1 MKYLSHI
8 LKNVKVNG
16 SEVPKIL
23 VSGLSINS
31 KNVKKGD
38 LFIAIKGN
46 KRNGNDFVSEA
57 INRGAVAVIT
67 DSPKISLLGVPFFR
81 VENCRKALSRI
92 AAEYYDNPSKKM
104 TLIGIT
110 GTNGKTTTCFLVQSI
125 LKNANLK
132 VGFIGTLGLIA
143 EGVEHEKTLT
153 TPDPISL
160 NRILHNLYS
169 DGFTHVV
176 MEVSSHSIDQHR
188 VKDINFKIAAFTN
201 IAPEHLDYHGTFEK
215 YKKTKA
221 KLFHRLIKDSK
232 SIINVDDDFGKE
244 LPKYISSKIIPF
256 SRKNKIGTY
265 FENVKFSTRGIQ
277 GNINSFNK
285 KIKIYSHLMGEFNSE
300 NILTAVAISCSL
312 DIKVEA
318 IEKGITECPLI
329 PGRME
334 SYTLKNNGIAI
345 LDYAHTPDS
354 YTKVMITLKEILNKK
369 GHIYVV
375 FGAGGDRDKKKR
387 PQMAK
392 ALERYAKHCF
402 ITPDN
407 PRFEN
412 QEEINNQ
419 IIEGFKQNNF
429 SIYDDRTQGI
439 KAAFNLSKKNDIVAI
454 LGKGR
459 EEYQDIKGGKVFHSD
474 LEIIKEFSCELI

>member
-1 MKYLSHI
+1 MKYLNHI
-8 LKNVKVNG
+8 LKKVNVNG
-16 SEVPKIL
+16 SEIPKIA
-23 VSGLSINS
+23 VRGLTTHS

-46 KRNGNDFVSEA
+46 KRNGNDFISEA

-67 DSPKISLLGVPFFR
+67 DGPKINLTKVPFFR
-81 VENCRKALSRI
+81 VKNCRKALSKI
-92 AAEYYDNPSKKM
+92 AAEYYDNPSRKM
-104 TLIGIT
+104 ILIGIT
-110 GTNGKTTTCFLVQSI
+110 GTNGKTTTCFLVKSI
-125 LKNANLK
+125 LENANLK
-132 VGFIGTLGLIA
+132 VGLIGTLGLIA
-143 EGVEHEKTLT
+143 EGVEHEETLT

-160 NRILHNLYS
+160 NKILHNLYLN
-169 DGFTHVV
+169 GFTHIV

-188 VKDINFKIAAFTN
+188 VKDINFEVAAFTN

-221 KLFHRLIKDSK
+221 KLFYRLIKDSK

-244 LPKYISSKIIPF
+244 ISKHISSKIIPF

-265 FENVKFSTRGIQ
+265 FKSVRFSPRGIH
-277 GNINSFNK
+277 GIIDSFK
-285 KIKIYSHLMGEFNSE
+285 KEIKIHSHLMGKFNAE

-318 IEKGITECPLI
+318 IEKGIAECHLI

-369 GHIYVV
+369 GNIYVV
-375 FGAGGDRDKKKR
+375 FGAGGDRDKEKR
-387 PQMAK
+387 PQMAH
-392 ALERYAKHCF
+392 ALEKYAKHCF

-412 QEEINNQ
+412 QKEINDQ
-419 IIEGFKQNNF
+419 IIKGFRRNNY

-439 KAAFNLSKKNDIVAI
+439 KAAFNISKENDIIAI

-459 EEYQDIKGGKVFHSD
+459 EEYQEIKGEKVIHSD
-474 LEIIKEFSCELI
+474 LEIIKEFSCE

>member
-8 LKNVKVNG
+8 LKKVNVSG
-16 SEVPKIL
+16 SRIPKIA
-23 VSGLSINS
+23 VSGLSIHS

-38 LFIAIKGN
+38 LFIAIEGK
-46 KRNGNDFVSEA
+46 KKNGNDFVSEA
-57 INRGAVAVIT
+57 INRGAIAVIT
-67 DSPKISLLGVPFFR
+67 DSPKISITKVPSFR
-81 VENCRKALSRI
+81 VKNCRKALSKI
-92 AAEYYDNPSKKM
+92 AAEYYDNPSRKM

-110 GTNGKTTTCFLVQSI
+110 GTNGKTTTGLIVQSI

-132 VGFIGTLGLIA
+132 VGLIGTLGLIA
-143 EGVEHEKTLT
+143 KGVEHEETLT

-160 NRILHNLYS
+160 NKILHNLYLN
-169 DGFTHVV
+169 GFTHVV

-188 VKDINFKIAAFTN
+188 IRNINFKVAAFTN
-201 IAPEHLDYHGTFEK
+201 ISPEHLDYHGTFEK

-221 KLFHRLIKDSK
+221 KLFHKLIKDTK

-244 LPKYISSKIIPF
+244 ISKHTSSEIIPF
-256 SRKNKIGTY
+256 SRRNKIGTY
-265 FENVKFSTRGIQ
+265 FKRVRFSARGIK
-277 GNINSFNK
+277 GKINFHNK
-285 KIKIYSHLMGEFNSE
+285 EIKIHSHLVGEFNSE
-300 NILTAVAISCSL
+300 NILAAVAISCSL
-312 DIKVEA
+312 NIKVKA
-318 IEKGITECPLI
+318 IEKGVAECALI

-354 YTKVMITLKEILNKK
+354 YTKVMITLKKVLNKK

-412 QEEINNQ
+412 QKEINDQ
-419 IIEGFKQNNF
+419 IVKGFKQNNY

-439 KAAFNLSKKNDIVAI
+439 KAAFNVSKKNDIVAI

-459 EEYQDIKGGKVFHSD
+459 ERYQDIKGERLIHSD
-474 LEIIKEFSCELI
+474 LDIIKEFSCELI